1 MLYVLSPIKHSH
13 LLAGSTTLSKAKSIK
28 TKKKP
33 QHIQWPMGI
42 LVRKETTRRRV
53 QRRKPIKGTET
64 SLPTEAEFAK
74 SGVALWL
81 MTSPTA
87 SAKTSTNSTAIFS
100 SDIHISSLWITITAR
115 EMLIYSWL
123 YCSLYRIPASL
134 SLFESWSPLIDIYY
148 KLLICHGDNQRRV
161 QKWPLDSS
169 KGHPTFLSQTVKP
182 IYK

>member
-1 MLYVLSPIKHSH
+1 MCIY
-13 LLAGSTTLSKAKSIK
+13 TLSYQTFTSLRKSIK
-28 TKKKP
+28 AKKNP

-42 LVRKETTRRRV
+42 LVRKETTRRRI

-64 SLPTEAEFAK
+64 SLPTEAEFAQ

-81 MTSPTA
+81 ITSPTA

-100 SDIHISSLWITITAR
+100 SDIHISSLWIIITAR
-115 EMLIYSWL
+115 EMLIYSLL

-134 SLFESWSPLIDIYY
+134 SLFESWSPLIYLYY
-148 KLLICHGDNQRRV
+148 KLLICNGDNQRQV
-161 QKWPLDSS
+161 QIWPLDAS

>member
-1 MLYVLSPIKHSH
+1 MCIY
-13 LLAGSTTLSKAKSIK
+13 TLSYQTFTSFRKSIK
-28 TKKKP
+28 AKKNP

-42 LVRKETTRRRV
+42 LERKETTRRRI

-64 SLPTEAEFAK
+64 SLPTEAEFAQ

-81 MTSPTA
+81 ITSPTA

-100 SDIHISSLWITITAR
+100 SDIHISSLWIIITAR
-115 EMLIYSWL
+115 EMLIYSLL

-134 SLFESWSPLIDIYY
+134 SLFESWSPLIYIYY
-148 KLLICHGDNQRRV
+148 KLLICHGDNQRQV

>member
-100 SDIHISSLWITITAR
+100 SDIHISSL
-115 EMLIYSWL
+115 
-123 YCSLYRIPASL
+123 
-134 SLFESWSPLIDIYY
+134 
-148 KLLICHGDNQRRV
+148 
-161 QKWPLDSS
+161 
-169 KGHPTFLSQTVKP
+169 
-182 IYK
+182 